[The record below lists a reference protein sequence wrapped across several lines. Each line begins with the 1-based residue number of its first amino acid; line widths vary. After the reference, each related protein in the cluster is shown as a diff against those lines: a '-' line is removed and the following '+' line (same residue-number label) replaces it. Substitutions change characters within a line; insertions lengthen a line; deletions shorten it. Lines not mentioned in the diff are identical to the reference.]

1 MASPDSDVNSLSS
14 SSSSSSSSAASPAN
28 NDVLNGYL
36 KLPNHFVD
44 EGYSNYDD
52 DGSSQECINLTL
64 FIKTFLLTS

>member
-1 MASPDSDVNSLSS
+1 MTSPDSDVNSL
-14 SSSSSSSSAASPAN
+14 SSSSSSSAASPAN

-64 FIKTFLLTS
+64 IRALFS